1 MKMEVDEE
9 KITRLLRI
17 IEDNIEEEIRAER
30 ECAETAWEYQLR
42 GLPVIPRKPDRKLE
56 RALLKQLSAEE
67 RMELGRRKKV
77 KARAYWEAGDNYRK
91 HLWGGW

>member
-1 MKMEVDEE
+1 MEARCEPLAASRDGARGTTKLKSEMKMEVDEE

-42 GLPVIPRKPDRKLE
+42 GLPVIPAHSGDR
-56 RALLKQLSAEE
+56 
-67 RMELGRRKKV
+67 
-77 KARAYWEAGDNYRK
+77 D
-91 HLWGGW
+91 H